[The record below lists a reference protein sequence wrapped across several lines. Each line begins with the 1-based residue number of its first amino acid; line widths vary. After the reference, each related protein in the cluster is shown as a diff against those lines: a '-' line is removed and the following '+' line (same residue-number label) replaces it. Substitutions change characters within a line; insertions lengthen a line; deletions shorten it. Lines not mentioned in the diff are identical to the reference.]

1 MGTGKRGLFT
11 AALTVVCAATVLA
24 APGVAFAAPSPLPT
38 ASGSPAAP
46 KPSGSPAA
54 PAPSG
59 SPAAPTPPR
68 DKDLERVRRQ
78 LDSLYHDAAVA
89 TDAYDAAEEK
99 AKKQSAEIVAL
110 AKKIVE
116 GQEKLKAMKNRAGA
130 AARSQYRT
138 GGLPPIAQFL
148 LSDDP
153 GQVLD
158 GAGLVLQGQRAAR
171 SLLGEMTRTQKELRE
186 YADDAAAQWKKLE
199 AGRKAK
205 AAAKKRIERRID
217 AAEKLESRLEKKEK
231 ERLAELEQAAAVKAQ
246 TAWLDTGV
254 IKDTAGK
261 ASTQGEKAVRFA
273 TAQLGKPYVWG
284 AEGPDSFDCSG
295 LTSQAWAAA
304 GHPVP
309 RTSQE
314 QWKQL
319 RHVDVED
326 MRPGDLVIYFDDASH
341 VGMYIGDGAIIHAP
355 RPGRTVTVAGAGS
368 MPILGVVRPDA

>member
-1 MGTGKRGLFT
+1 MGPGKRGLLT
-11 AALTVVCAATVLA
+11 AALTVVCAVTVLA
-24 APGVAFAAPSPLPT
+24 APGTAFAAPTPT
-38 ASGSPAAP
+38 P
-46 KPSGSPAA
+46 
-54 PAPSG
+54 
-59 SPAAPTPPR
+59 APTPKASGTPTTPTPPP
-68 DKDLERVRRQ
+68 DKDLERVRQ
-78 LDSLYHDAAVA
+78 KLDGLYHDAAVA
-89 TDAYDAAEEK
+89 TDAYNAAEEK
-99 AKKQSAEIVAL
+99 AEKQSAEIVAL

-116 GQEKLKAMKNRAGA
+116 GQQRLKRLKNQAGA

-138 GGLPPIAQFL
+138 GGLPPTAQFL

-153 GQVLD
+153 GQFLD
-158 GAGLVLQGQRAAR
+158 GAGLVLQGQSATKK
-171 SLLGEMTRTQKELRE
+171 LLGEVTRTQKELRE
-186 YADDAAAQWKKLE
+186 YADDASAQWKKLE

-205 AAAKKRIERRID
+205 AAAKKRIERQID
-217 AAEKLESRLEKKEK
+217 AAEKLESQLEKKEK
-231 ERLAELEQAAAVKAQ
+231 ERLAKLEEAAALKAQ

-254 IKDTAGK
+254 LKDVDGK
-261 ASTQGEKAVRFA
+261 ASARGKKAVAFA

-319 RHVDVED
+319 RHVDVKD
-326 MRPGDLVIYFDDASH
+326 MRPGDLVIYFGDASH
-341 VGMYIGDGAIIHAP
+341 VAMYIGDGAIIHAP
-355 RPGRTVTVAGAGS
+355 RPGRSVTVAGAGS

>member
-1 MGTGKRGLFT
+1 MGPGKRGLLT
-11 AALTVVCAATVLA
+11 AALTVVCAVTVLA
-24 APGVAFAAPSPLPT
+24 APGTAFAAPTPT
-38 ASGSPAAP
+38 PAPTPRASGTPT
-46 KPSGSPAA
+46 A
-54 PAPSG
+54 PAP
-59 SPAAPTPPR
+59 PP
-68 DKDLERVRRQ
+68 DKDLERVRQ
-78 LDSLYHDAAVA
+78 KLDGLYHDAAVA
-89 TDAYDAAEEK
+89 TDAYNAAEEK
-99 AKKQSAEIVAL
+99 AEKQSAEIVAL

-116 GQEKLKAMKNRAGA
+116 GQQRLKRLKNQAGA

-138 GGLPPIAQFL
+138 GGLPPTAQFL

-153 GQVLD
+153 GQFLD
-158 GAGLVLQGQRAAR
+158 GAGLVLQGQSATKK
-171 SLLGEMTRTQKELRE
+171 LLGEVTRTQKELRE
-186 YADDAAAQWKKLE
+186 YADDASAQWKKLE

-205 AAAKKRIERRID
+205 AAAKKRIERQID
-217 AAEKLESRLEKKEK
+217 AAEKLESQLEKKEK
-231 ERLAELEQAAAVKAQ
+231 ERLAKLEEAAALKAQ

-254 IKDTAGK
+254 LKDVDGK
-261 ASTQGEKAVRFA
+261 ASARGKKAVAFA

-319 RHVDVED
+319 RHVDVKD
-326 MRPGDLVIYFDDASH
+326 MRPGDLVIYFGDASH
-341 VGMYIGDGAIIHAP
+341 VAMYIGDGAIVHAP
-355 RPGRTVTVAGAGS
+355 RPGRSVTVAGAGS